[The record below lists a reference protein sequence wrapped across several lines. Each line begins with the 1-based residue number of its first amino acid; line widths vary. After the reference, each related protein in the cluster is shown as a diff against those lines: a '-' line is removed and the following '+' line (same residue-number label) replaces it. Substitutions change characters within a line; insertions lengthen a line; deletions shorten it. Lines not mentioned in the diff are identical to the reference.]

1 MKRILALL
9 LCITMLPAIGAFA
22 EEPLIVCEGFDNY
35 ATNNQEFMFTY
46 KGDPNL
52 RTVEDGKNNKALFL
66 PGDNTVNTLTFE
78 LEGVSDIFVI
88 TAKMKYEGG
97 RVPVRFTVTDEG
109 GQEFTPFTVDA
120 DGGVILHNG
129 KKVSG
134 VQIGKYT
141 EITIGFNTLVKRYF
155 VIANGRTVA
164 SNHLYTAEISAPKSL
179 IVKSS
184 VGEENASL
192 YLDEIAVYNGS
203 KVRNGINW
211 GAYNPDM
218 LEFAPV
224 DMKNRQPMI
233 MVNNDFNTRGKVFSG
248 ISPYNKSNVIE
259 YMQYTEDNGC
269 LLMDKTLASTDPFL
283 DIGISGAEAV
293 LNFVMEVDITSD
305 KLGSTLYL
313 FNVKSDT
320 TGWGQTFTVS
330 PTGEIKNHLGTS
342 LAKISN
348 GEFVQL
354 AAVYKLLN
362 QTYDVYVNKEK
373 VLSDV
378 PIASKG
384 FGVLNAIRIQQM
396 PNQGNG
402 RFILDNLRIYE
413 GTEPYTL
420 TGSSEDLY
428 TVLPDDNDDIAKL
441 SGTVAFHENA
451 KYLVAKN
458 QKTDMQA
465 YSYYEG
471 DVLMVPEAVFRT
483 GMGLSVKYDENSGT
497 IELGSDIKMT
507 VGKTEAQTKGSS
519 ISLDAAPSVEDGV
532 VYLPVKSIAEK
543 ALGKQYLHHKTGLVV
558 LSNTP
563 FKYIDDDSVLKAL
576 STYVF
581 FPRLSTDEIMK
592 LYESSEYKNV
602 HPRIMA
608 TADDFA
614 RIREMYKTD
623 ARVKGWVDSVIET
636 ADKALP
642 TTPNERWF
650 DAGNMQ
656 TLTYV
661 HIVLERLTSL
671 SFAWKITGDAKYAE
685 RAWIEMESVAA
696 LPDWNPQHFLD
707 VGEMTYA
714 MSIAYDWCYDFLTEE
729 QRKITA
735 DAILYNGLE
744 AGREQYQGRAIG
756 TNYVFQAMNW
766 NSVCNGGLIVGAC
779 AIFDEHPVQARYTIK
794 CGLRSFEY
802 MLPEFA
808 PSGAWVEGVGYWEYT
823 VKFMG
828 YMVEVMQKMLG
839 TDFDMARYTGV
850 DKTADFVFGIKGNC
864 GYNNFHDAG
873 EGNDLSVQLLWLA
886 RHFKSSKIADAYF
899 SVVDMQGLEGGIY
912 DCLWYDPSLLGDG
925 NDKYPLDVTTPVTET
940 GSMRENWDDQNG
952 MWISYSGGAN
962 LVNHYH
968 LDEGSFVLDMLGE
981 RWALDMGGGGFTYT
995 YSGARTDIF
1004 RVRPESHNT
1013 LVINPDENPGQEM
1026 TAYCPII
1033 YSESKPKG
1041 AIQVIDLTSAY
1052 SSDVEKAH
1060 RGFML
1065 KDDRRTAVIRD
1076 EIELLE
1082 KSDVYWF
1089 MHTEAEVELVSKDTA
1104 ILTKNGKRMQLKFIA
1119 ENAEAIFTDTKVDP
1133 FPTSPQIEGQP
1144 DNSPYQR
1151 VGIKLTGEGSIA
1163 VSVRITPADEY
1174 SAELPFECGKISG
1187 WTIPDGEIT
1196 PLPSHKGIYVDG
1208 QLINGYKSNENTY
1221 ILKSVDKN
1229 AKIPTVTVDGGEY
1242 PVEKVSEA
1250 KSYGESTVYRL
1261 IGEGGKYTTVK
1272 VNFVYQELVPLPN
1285 VEGRIRHIP
1294 LELYASANPEKHN
1307 PDKHVNDDNFETK
1320 WAASGVQTLT
1330 FEFHEPK
1337 VIEAIALNTS
1347 RAETRSYKFTI
1358 EVSEDGKNYTEIYK
1372 GSTTIGN
1379 TGYELFEIPSVTTK
1393 YIRYKGD
1400 GNNENSWNTINE
1412 IAVLGP
1418 VQ

>member
-1 MKRILALL
+1 MKRLLALL
-9 LCITMLPAIGAFA
+9 LCIMMLPAVSVTA
-22 EEPLIVCEGFDNY
+22 EETMIVCEGFDSQ
-35 ATNNQEFMFTY
+35 ATNSQEFNFTY

-52 RTVEDGKNNKALFL
+52 RVMEDGKNNKALYV
-66 PGDNTVNTLTFE
+66 PGDNTINTLTFPLDGLEE
-78 LEGVSDIFVI
+78 LFVMSF
-88 TAKMKYEGG
+88 KLKFEGG
-97 RVPVRFTVTDEG
+97 KIPLRFTFNDKG
-109 GQEFTPFTVDA
+109 KQEFTPFTIDSKGNIV
-120 DGGVILHNG
+120 LHNG
-129 KKVSG
+129 KLVGG
-134 VQIGKYT
+134 VNVGRYT
-141 EITIGFNTLVKRYF
+141 EITVKFNALIKRYD
-155 VIANGRTVA
+155 VIVNGRLAA
-164 SNHLYTAEISAPKSL
+164 SNHLYTADISVPTTL

-184 VGEENASL
+184 LGEADSAL
-192 YLDEIAVYNGS
+192 YVDELAVYNGTD
-203 KVRNGINW
+203 VRKNIKW
-211 GAYNPDM
+211 GSYNSDI

-224 DMKNRQPMI
+224 DMKNRKPMI
-233 MVNNDFNTRGKVFSG
+233 FVNNDFNTRGKAFSG

-269 LLMDKTLASTDPFL
+269 LLMDKTLAATDPFI
-283 DIGISGAEAV
+283 DIGIKGAEAM
-293 LNFVMEVDITSD
+293 LNFVLEVDITSD
-305 KLGSTLYL
+305 ELGSTLYL
-313 FNVKSDT
+313 FNVRSDT

-330 PTGEIKNHLGTS
+330 PEGEIKNHLGTS
-342 LAKISN
+342 LAKIAE

-354 AAVYKLLN
+354 AAAYKLAQ
-362 QTYDVYVNKEK
+362 QTYDVYVNKKK
-373 VLSDV
+373 VLENV
-378 PIASKG
+378 PVAAKN
-384 FGVLNAIRIQQM
+384 FGVLTDIRIQQM

-402 RFILDNLRIYE
+402 RFILDNLRVYE
-413 GTEPYTL
+413 ATEPYTL
-420 TGSSEDLY
+420 TGEGEDLY
-428 TVLPDDNDDIAKL
+428 SVLPDDTDDIAKL

-458 QKTDMQA
+458 RKTDMQA
-465 YSYYEG
+465 YSYHEG
-471 DVLMVPEAVFRT
+471 NCLMVPEDVFRI
-483 GMGLSVKYDENSGT
+483 GMGLGAKYDEKSGS
-497 IELGSDIKMT
+497 ISLGADIKMT
-507 VGKTEAQTKGSS
+507 LGKTEATAQGKT
-519 ISLDAAPSVEDGV
+519 IELDAAPAIKNGK
-532 VYLPVKSIAEK
+532 VYLPVKSIVEK
-543 ALGKQYLHHKTGLVV
+543 ALSKQYLHHKTGLVV
-558 LSNTP
+558 ISNTP
-563 FKYIDDDSVLKAL
+563 FKYSDDESVLKAL

-581 FPRLSTDEIMK
+581 FPRLSTDEIMG
-592 LYESSEYKNV
+592 LYEKSEYKNV

-608 TADDFA
+608 TAEDFE
-614 RIREMYKTD
+614 RIKEMYKTD
-623 ARVKGWVDSVIET
+623 ARVKEWVDNVLET

-650 DAGNMQ
+650 DAGNKQ

-671 SFAWKITGDAKYAE
+671 SFAWKVTGDTKYAE
-685 RAWIEMESVAA
+685 RAWAEMKSVAE

-714 MSIAYDWCYDFLTEE
+714 MSIAYDWCYDYLNEE

-735 DAILYNGLE
+735 NAILYNGLE
-744 AGREQYQGRAIG
+744 AGREQYQGRPIG

-794 CGLRSFEY
+794 NGLRSFEY
-802 MLPEFA
+802 MIPEFA

-828 YMVEVMQKMLG
+828 YMIETMQKILG
-839 TDFDMARYTGV
+839 TDFDMARYTGI
-850 DKTADFVFGIKGNC
+850 DKTADFILGIKGNM

-873 EGNDLSVQLLWLA
+873 EGNGLSVQLLWLA

-899 SVVDMQGLEGGIY
+899 SVLDMQNLNGGMY

-995 YSGARTDIF
+995 YSGSRNDIF

-1013 LVINPDENPGQEM
+1013 LVINPDESAGQEL

-1033 YSESKPKG
+1033 RAESKPRG

-1052 SSDVEKAH
+1052 SSDADKVH

-1089 MHTEAEVELVSKDTA
+1089 MHTEAEVELVSSDTA

-1119 ENAEAIFTDTKVDP
+1119 ENAEAAFTDTKVEP

-1151 VGIKLTGEGSIA
+1151 VGIKLTGEGEIA
-1163 VSVRITPADEY
+1163 VSVRITPAEEY
-1174 SAELPFECGKISG
+1174 SAEIPFECSEISA
-1187 WTIPDGEIT
+1187 WTIPDGDIT
-1196 PLPSHKGIYVDG
+1196 PLPVHKGIYVDG
-1208 QLINGYKSNENTY
+1208 QLIKGYKSNENTY
-1221 ILKSVDKN
+1221 ILKSIDKK
-1229 AKIPTVTVDGGEY
+1229 AKIPVVTIDGGAY
-1242 PVEKVSEA
+1242 AVEKISEA
-1250 KSYGESTVYRL
+1250 KSYGESTVYKL
-1261 IGEGGKYTTVK
+1261 LGNGGKYTTVK
-1272 VNFVYQELVPLPN
+1272 VNFVYQELVPLPD

-1358 EVSEDGKNYTEIYK
+1358 EVSEDGVNYTEIFK
-1372 GSTTIGN
+1372 GSTRVGN
-1379 TGYELFEIPSVTTK
+1379 KGYEVMEIPSVTTK

-1412 IAVLGP
+1412 LAILGP
-1418 VQ
+1418 VR